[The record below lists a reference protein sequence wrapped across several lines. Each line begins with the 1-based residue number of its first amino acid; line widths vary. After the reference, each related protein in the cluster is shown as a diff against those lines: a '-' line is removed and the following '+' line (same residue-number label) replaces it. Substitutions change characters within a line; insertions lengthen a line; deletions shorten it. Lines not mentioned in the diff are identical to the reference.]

1 MKSKMT
7 TKEIIIVLCFACA
20 GISRAKAPQFNGVKA
35 FDYLTAQ
42 CEFGPRTPGSAAHE
56 KCLDYLVGALKLSAD
71 QVLTQRFMF
80 SFGSPKQSAAAAN
93 VIARF
98 QPAKENRLLLCAHW
112 DSRPW
117 ADNDPDPK
125 NHEKPVLGAN
135 DGASGVAV
143 LLHIAELLK
152 RQPTEPGIDIVLFDA
167 EDAGDHYQDRTWA
180 QGAEAFAR
188 DYARSFNP
196 RYAILL
202 DMVGDADLKIYQ
214 DQYSVMYSRPVV
226 DKIWNKAAELGIY
239 EFITHVGY
247 AVYDDHVPLLRAGIQ
262 SVDIID
268 FNYSYWHTVNDTP
281 ENCSAASLEKVGR
294 VVAGVIYDEK

>member
-1 MKSKMT
+1 MKTILMSIFLLFGLVGFSSAET
-7 TKEIIIVLCFACA
+7 PGFS
-20 GISRAKAPQFNGVKA
+20 GDKA
-35 FDYLTAQ
+35 FGYLTAQ
-42 CEFGPRTPGSAAHE
+42 CDFGPRTPGSAAHDN
-56 KCLDYLVGALKLSAD
+56 CLDYLVQTLNKSAD
-71 QVLTQRFMF
+71 QVFTQQFMF

-98 QPAKENRLLLCAHW
+98 QPAKKDRILLCAHW

-117 ADNDPDPK
+117 ADNDPDPE
-125 NHEKPVLGAN
+125 NHGKPVLGAN

-152 RQPTEPGIDIVLFDA
+152 AQSTQLGIDIVLFDA
-167 EDAGDHYQDRTWA
+167 EDAGDHYQDQTWA
-180 QGAEAFAR
+180 QGAAAFAR

-202 DMVGDADLKIYQ
+202 DMIGDADLNIYK

-239 EFITHVGY
+239 EFIADVGY

-268 FNYSYWHTVNDTP
+268 FNYTYWHTVNDVP
-281 ENCSAASLEKVGR
+281 KNCSAASLEKVGR

>member
-1 MKSKMT
+1 MNKSK
-7 TKEIIIVLCFACA
+7 IIILLLFAHVCA
-20 GISRAKAPQFNGVKA
+20 SAGAAPKFNGETA
-35 FDYLTAQ
+35 FGFLTAQ
-42 CEFGPRTPGSAAHE
+42 CEFGPRTPGSAAHD
-56 KCLDYLVGALKLSAD
+56 KCLDYLVQTLNKSAD
-71 QVLTQRFMF
+71 QVFTQRFMF
-80 SFGSPKQSAAAAN
+80 SFGSPKQSATAAN

-98 QPAKENRLLLCAHW
+98 QPEKKDRILLCAHW

-117 ADNDPDPK
+117 ADNDPDPE
-125 NHEKPVLGAN
+125 NHNKPVLGAN

-152 RQPTEPGIDIVLFDA
+152 KQPTSPGIDIVLFDA
-167 EDAGDHYQDRTWA
+167 EDAGDHYQDQTWA
-180 QGAEAFAR
+180 LGAEAFAR
-188 DYARSFNP
+188 EYARSFKP

-202 DMVGDADLKIYQ
+202 DMIGDADLNIYQ

-239 EFITHVGY
+239 EFIADVGY

-268 FNYSYWHTVNDTP
+268 FNYTYWHTINDTP

-294 VVAGVIYDEK
+294 VVVGVIYDEK